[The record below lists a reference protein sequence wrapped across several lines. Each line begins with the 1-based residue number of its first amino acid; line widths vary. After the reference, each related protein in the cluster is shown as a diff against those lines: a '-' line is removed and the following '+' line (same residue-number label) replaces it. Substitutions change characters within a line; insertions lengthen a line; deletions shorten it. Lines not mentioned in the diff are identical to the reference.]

1 MTRSTTMKFSGLI
14 AAALLA
20 LSGCGVSNS
29 GGGSGGDADSTAS
42 DKDWTGCEPGS
53 ESGDL
58 DSLDHDKD
66 KTVNFAVFNG
76 WDETYASVYVL
87 KNLLERDGYTINVKE
102 LEAGPAYQAVAKGD
116 IDFHTDM
123 MMPTT
128 HASYYDQVKD
138 DIELQ
143 GCWYGAAQN
152 TIAVNEDSP
161 AQTIGDLK
169 DMADDYD
176 NTLYGIEAGAGL
188 TKATKEKV
196 IPDYSL
202 EQLDYRISSTPAM
215 LAQVKKSTVAGD
227 NVAVTLWHPH
237 WAYSKFPLRDLKDPE
252 NSLGEKEIL
261 YSVGNKESVDK
272 FPFVSQAV
280 KNLALS
286 EEKLADLEALM
297 FSEDEYN
304 GEDPDEA
311 VAEWLDDNPDFV
323 KDFRAGKLDG

>member
-1 MTRSTTMKFSGLI
+1 MKRSTTMKISS
-14 AAALLA
+14 LLA
-20 LSGCGVSNS
+20 AVMLTLSACGASNS
-29 GGGSGGDADSTAS
+29 GGSGSDTDSTAG
-42 DKDWTGCEPGS
+42 DKDWTDCKPGS
-53 ESGDL
+53 AGKDL
-58 DSLDHDKD
+58 DSLDPDDD

-87 KNLLERDGYTINVKE
+87 KNLLERDGYTINIKE

-128 HASYYDQVKD
+128 HASYFEQVKD
-138 DIELQ
+138 DIDVQ

-161 AQTIGDLK
+161 AKTIADLK
-169 DMADDYD
+169 DMADDYG

-196 IPDYSL
+196 IPDYEL
-202 EQLDYRISSTPAM
+202 EGLDYKISSTPAM
-215 LAQVKKSTVAGD
+215 LAQVKKATDAGD

-252 NSLGEKEIL
+252 KSLGEKEIL
-261 YSVGNKESVDK
+261 YNVGNKDSVEK

-280 KNLALS
+280 QNLAMS
-286 EEKLADLEALM
+286 EETLADLEALM

-304 GEDPDEA
+304 GENPEQA

-323 KDFRAGKLDG
+323 KDFRAGSLEG

>member
-1 MTRSTTMKFSGLI
+1 MKRSSTLKLGAAI
-14 AAALLA
+14 AAVLLT
-20 LSGCGVSNS
+20 LSACGASNS
-29 GGGSGGDADSTAS
+29 GGSGSDDDTAAGDR
-42 DKDWTGCEPGS
+42 DWTDCRPGS

-58 DSLDHDKD
+58 DSLEPDDD
-66 KTVNFAVFNG
+66 KTVDFAVFNG

-87 KNLLERDGYTINVKE
+87 KNLLERDGYTINIKE

-116 IDFHTDM
+116 IDFHTDL

-128 HASYYDQVKD
+128 HASYFDQVKD
-138 DIELQ
+138 DIDVQ

-161 AQTIGDLK
+161 AKSISDLK

-196 IPDYSL
+196 IPDYGLESL
-202 EQLDYRISSTPAM
+202 EYKISSTPAM
-215 LAQVKKSTVAGD
+215 LAQVKKSTDAGD
-227 NVAVTLWHPH
+227 NIAVTLWHPH
-237 WAYSKFPLRDLKDPE
+237 WAYSKFPMRDLEDPE

-261 YSVGNKESVDK
+261 YNVGNKESVEK

-280 KNLALS
+280 KNLAMS
-286 EEKLADLEALM
+286 EDTLADLEALM

-304 GEDPDEA
+304 GENPEKA

-323 KDFRAGKLDG
+323 DDFRTGKLEG

>member
-1 MTRSTTMKFSGLI
+1 MKRSSTLKLGTAI
-14 AAALLA
+14 AAVLLT
-20 LSGCGVSNS
+20 LSACGASNS
-29 GGGSGGDADSTAS
+29 GGSGSDDDTAAGDR
-42 DKDWTGCEPGS
+42 DWTDCRPGS

-58 DSLDHDKD
+58 DSLEPDDD
-66 KTVNFAVFNG
+66 KTVDFAVFNG

-87 KNLLERDGYTINVKE
+87 KNLLERDGYTINIKE

-128 HASYYDQVKD
+128 HASYFDQVKD
-138 DIELQ
+138 DIDVQ

-161 AQTIGDLK
+161 AKSISDLK

-196 IPDYSL
+196 IPDYGLESL
-202 EQLDYRISSTPAM
+202 EYKISSTPAM
-215 LAQVKKSTVAGD
+215 LAQVKKSTDAGD
-227 NVAVTLWHPH
+227 NIAVTLWHPH
-237 WAYSKFPLRDLKDPE
+237 WAYSKFPMRDLEDPE

-261 YSVGNKESVDK
+261 YNVGNKESVEK
-272 FPFVSQAV
+272 FPFVSQSV
-280 KNLALS
+280 KNLAMS
-286 EEKLADLEALM
+286 EDTLADLEALM

-304 GEDPDEA
+304 GENPEKA

-323 KDFRAGKLDG
+323 KDFRAGKLEG